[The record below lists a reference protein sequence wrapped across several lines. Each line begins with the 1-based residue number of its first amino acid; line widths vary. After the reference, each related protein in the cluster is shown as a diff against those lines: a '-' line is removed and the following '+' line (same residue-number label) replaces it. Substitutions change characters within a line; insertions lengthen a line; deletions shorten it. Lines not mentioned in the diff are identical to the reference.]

1 MKLTAQAVAFSSVV
15 GSSIMLLNE
24 AGACVGMLGLMNA
37 TEARTPEEMT
47 AFAERIAA
55 AINAG
60 QAERQVRHAKK
71 GSVYDVA
78 ASAALFQVSMQT
90 ELGKPGPGKVRLV
103 RDGDPVTV
111 YRNEH
116 GTFVRFPDEMVPPR
130 FEEI

>member
-47 AFAERIAA
+47 AFAARIAA

-60 QAERQVRHAKK
+60 QAERQVYHPGQ
-71 GSVYDVA
+71 GSTYDVIA
-78 ASAALFQVSMQT
+78 DKALFQVST
-90 ELGKPGPGKVRLV
+90 RNLIEAKSRTIA
-103 RDGDPVTV
+103 DGDPVTV

-116 GTFVRFPDEMVPPR
+116 GTFVRFPDEMLPPR
-130 FEEI
+130 FEEVQS

>member
-1 MKLTAQAVAFSSVV
+1 MKITAQAVAFSSVV

-60 QAERQVRHAKK
+60 QAERQVRHFKK
-71 GSVYDVA
+71 PDVVYDVIA
-78 ASAALFQVSMQT
+78 DKALFQVST
-90 ELGKPGPGKVRLV
+90 RNLIEAKSRTIA
-103 RDGDPVTV
+103 DGDPVTV

-130 FEEI
+130 FEEVQS